1 MSQESVEM
9 VRRAIE
15 AILGG
20 DTEAYLSCIAEDAE
34 IYPDASVFPEAKPLI
49 GREEFRRFLAEI
61 DEGWEGG
68 ASLSEIREIFP
79 VGDRV
84 VVRADWGG
92 RGQASGI
99 DLHSSL
105 TAIFAV
111 RDKQIAKIEFFFD
124 HAQALEAVGLSD

>member
-1 MSQESVEM
+1 
-9 VRRAIE
+9 
-15 AILGG
+15 
-20 DTEAYLSCIAEDAE
+20 
-34 IYPDASVFPEAKPLI
+34 
-49 GREEFRRFLAEI
+49 
-61 DEGWEGG
+61 
-68 ASLSEIREIFP
+68 

-84 VVRADWGG
+84 VVRPDWGG